1 MRFSPAN
8 CKNGMKLG
16 GANMSTV
23 IREMT
28 IADYDIVYRL
38 WENSEGIGLSD
49 ADSKE
54 GIKRFLERN
63 PGLSFVAFDGEQ
75 IVGAALCGHDGRRG
89 YIHHLA
95 VAQSHRRKGIGKSL
109 VGRCMFALMQIGIA
123 KCHLFVFDNNQESIK
138 FWRKIGWTERVE
150 LMMMSQFLAEE

>member
-1 MRFSPAN
+1 
-8 CKNGMKLG
+8 
-16 GANMSTV
+16 MSTQ
-23 IREMT
+23 IREMS
-28 IADYDIVYRL
+28 IADYETMYAL
-38 WENSEGIGLSD
+38 WQNTEGIGLSD

-63 PGLSFVAFDGEQ
+63 PGLSFVACDGDE

-95 VAQSHRRKGIGKSL
+95 VAKSHRKQGIGKSL

-123 KCHLFVFDNNQESIK
+123 KCHLFVFDDNQEAIK
-138 FWRKIGWTERVE
+138 FWNKVGWTERVE
-150 LMMMSQFLAEE
+150 LMLMSQQIAGK

>member
-1 MRFSPAN
+1 
-8 CKNGMKLG
+8 
-16 GANMSTV
+16 MSTQ

-28 IADYDIVYRL
+28 IKDYEEVYAL
-38 WENSEGIGLSD
+38 WKNTEGIGLSD

-63 PGLSFVAFDGEQ
+63 PGLSYVAVDGKE

-95 VAQSHRRKGIGKSL
+95 VATSHRKQGIGKSL

-123 KCHLFVFDNNQESIK
+123 KCHLFVFGGNQEAIE
-138 FWRKIGWTERVE
+138 FWNKVGWTERVE
-150 LMMMSQFLAEE
+150 LMMMSQQVAGK

>member
-1 MRFSPAN
+1 
-8 CKNGMKLG
+8 
-16 GANMSTV
+16 MSIQ

-28 IADYDIVYRL
+28 IADYEPVYTV

-54 GIKRFLERN
+54 GIKHFLVRN
-63 PGLSFVAFDGEQ
+63 PGLSFIALDGDQ

-95 VAQSHRRKGIGKSL
+95 VVPSHRKQGIGKSL

-123 KCHLFVFDNNQESIK
+123 KCHLFVFGDNQEAIE
-138 FWRKIGWTERVE
+138 FWNKVGWTERVE
-150 LMMMSQFLAEE
+150 LMMMSQQLAGK